1 MFDTTAERFVLQDY
15 DLPPLGP
22 GDVQV
27 RIELAAPKHGTE
39 SHIWSGNV
47 NRGRRWDPALR
58 MFLDPPPGDAPSR
71 PALMRVGNMAVG
83 VVEEVGT
90 GPASAAGARAQAQPE
105 RAGERNAV
113 ERSPAA
119 RSGAAPEGRSSRTAE
134 AVAPQGVEEIRPGD
148 RVYGYMPVREVHQ
161 TSSARLRPLAGGL
174 TPEAAVCIDPAHVA
188 FVAVRD
194 GKVRLGDRVAVFGLG
209 AIGLLTVQAARA
221 SGAER
226 VVAIDPLVTRRER
239 ALRMGADAAF
249 DPAAGDVALAIK
261 EATERRGVDV
271 AIETSGADRALHE
284 AIRCITQCG
293 TVVAVGWGS
302 GTGAGLYLGEE
313 FHVNR
318 PTIVA
323 SQASSYWG
331 NPDRDHPLWDER
343 RAQEAC
349 AELFRRGKLSPQ
361 GILDPVVDLDEAPEV
376 LQAVRHDPERVLK
389 IGIRL
394 RD

>member
-1 MFDTTAERFVLQDY
+1 MPRELMLDTTSGRFVIRDY

-47 NRGRRWDPALR
+47 NRGRRWDPELR
-58 MFLDPPPGDAPSR
+58 MFLDPPPGDTPSR

-83 VVEEVGT
+83 VVEEVG
-90 GPASAAGARAQAQPE
+90 AGVQ
-105 RAGERNAV
+105 
-113 ERSPAA
+113 
-119 RSGAAPEGRSSRTAE
+119 
-134 AVAPQGVEEIRPGD
+134 EIRPGD
-148 RVYGYMPVREVHQ
+148 RVYGYMPVRDVHQ
-161 TSSARLRPLAGGL
+161 TSAPRLRPLAGGL

-226 VVAIDPLVTRRER
+226 VVAVDPLATRRER

-249 DPAAGDVALAIK
+249 DPSAGDVALAIK

-284 AIRCITQCG
+284 AIRCIMQCG

-313 FHVNR
+313 LHVNR

-323 SQASSYWG
+323 SQASSHWG

-349 AELFRRGKLSPQ
+349 AELFRRGKLSPE
-361 GILDPVVDLDEAPEV
+361 GILDPIVSLDEAPEV
-376 LQAVRHDPERVLK
+376 LQAVRHDPARVL
-389 IGIRL
+389 IVGIRL
-394 RD
+394 GG

>member
-1 MFDTTAERFVLQDY
+1 MWQGDERCKMPRELMLDTTSGRFVLQGY
-15 DLPPLGP
+15 DLPPLAP

-47 NRGRRWDPALR
+47 NRGRRWDPKLR

-71 PALMRVGNMAVG
+71 PALMRVGNMAAG
-83 VVEEVGT
+83 VVEEVGM
-90 GPASAAGARAQAQPE
+90 GPASA
-105 RAGERNAV
+105 
-113 ERSPAA
+113 
-119 RSGAAPEGRSSRTAE
+119 

-161 TSSARLRPLAGGL
+161 TSSPRLRPLAGGL

-226 VVAIDPLVTRRER
+226 VVAVDPLAARRER
-239 ALRMGADAAF
+239 ARRMGADAAF
-249 DPAAGDVALAIK
+249 DPTAGDVALAIK

-271 AIETSGADRALHE
+271 AIETSGVDRALHE
-284 AIRCITQCG
+284 AIRCIMQCG

-349 AELFRRGKLSPQ
+349 AELFRRGKLSPE
-361 GILDPVVDLDEAPEV
+361 GILDPIVGLDEAPET
-376 LQAVRHDPERVLK
+376 
-389 IGIRL
+389 
-394 RD
+394 

>member
-15 DLPPLGP
+15 DLPPLAP

-47 NRGRRWDPALR
+47 NRGRRWDPELR

-83 VVEEVGT
+83 VVEEVG
-90 GPASAAGARAQAQPE
+90 AG
-105 RAGERNAV
+105 V
-113 ERSPAA
+113 
-119 RSGAAPEGRSSRTAE
+119 
-134 AVAPQGVEEIRPGD
+134 QGLRPGN

-161 TSSARLRPLAGGL
+161 ISSPRLRPLAGGL

-226 VVAIDPLVTRRER
+226 VVAVDPLATRRER

-261 EATERRGVDV
+261 EASERRGVDV
-271 AIETSGADRALHE
+271 AIETSGADPALHE
-284 AIRCITQCG
+284 AIRCIMQCG

-323 SQASSYWG
+323 SQASSYWA

-361 GILDPVVDLDEAPEV
+361 GILDPIVDLDEAPEV
-376 LQAVRHDPERVLK
+376 LQAVRHDPGQVLK
-389 IGIRL
+389 VGIRL
-394 RD
+394 RA